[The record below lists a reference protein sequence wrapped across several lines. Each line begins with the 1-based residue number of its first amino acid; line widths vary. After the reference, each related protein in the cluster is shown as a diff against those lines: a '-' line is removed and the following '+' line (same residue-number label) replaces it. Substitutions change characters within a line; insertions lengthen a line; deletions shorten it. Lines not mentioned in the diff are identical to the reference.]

1 MIKVSIS
8 TAARLM
14 NKGQQFVRIA
24 LQRNLVPF
32 GFAVKLQEDSA
43 KFDYYIN
50 PAQFAAYL
58 GLTETELLDAIRKQK
73 DREAID
79 HAEPLFE

>member
-1 MIKVSIS
+1 MLKVSVA

-14 NKGQQFVRIA
+14 NKGQMFVRIA

-32 GFAVKLQEDSA
+32 GFAVKLQEDGA
-43 KFDYYIN
+43 KYDYYIN

-58 GLTETELLDAIRKQK
+58 GLTEMELADEIRRQR
-73 DREAID
+73 DMEAIQN
-79 HAEPLFE
+79 ATPLF